1 MIECHFCGQ
10 QLPDNAKFC
19 YKCGQQIICKECGER
34 LVKDASI
41 CVVCGTTLKPLRNA
55 NAPNHIVFSE
65 SATERKFEASFS
77 DETAGNVVETL
88 AGFLPVNH
96 RSKFNHG
103 LARDT
108 FDVTPMLTL
117 APEGAEDTTN
127 PITQCSNNSDVE
139 SSDDIY
145 KIFKVKSDG
154 SLSLH
159 ITDLKAKNKV
169 DFAFR
174 ATLLYIYYQHEIS
187 HISEVPKSD
196 VKSFLKNLGLEQDG
210 SFRGKMSKMKS
221 LFSSISPSYTLSFA
235 GENEAKAY
243 VEQIM
248 SSDINGDWTI
258 GNLSKNSTGQSV
270 NKKCSA
276 DSYAIVTSLNLSP
289 TGHES
294 LIDFMNKRNLR
305 SSMELNAVFV
315 YYLTK
320 VIGCTAITPDHVY
333 TCYKVVNKR
342 CPSKLRQSLTDTKCR
357 KAWIETSDMGNI
369 KIAPNGENF
378 VEHDS
383 LK

>member
-19 YKCGQQIICKECGER
+19 YKCGLQIICKECGEH

-41 CVVCGTTLKPLRNA
+41 CVVCGATLKPLRNT
-55 NAPNHIVFSE
+55 NAPNHIIFSE

-96 RSKFNHG
+96 RSKFNHA

-117 APEGAEDTTN
+117 APEEEDTTT
-127 PITQCSNNSDVE
+127 PVTQCSNNSDVE

-154 SLSLH
+154 AISLH

-174 ATLLYIYYQHEIS
+174 ATLLYIYYQHEIL

-258 GNLSKNSTGQSV
+258 GNLSKNSTRQSI
-270 NKKCSA
+270 NKRGST
-276 DSYAIVTSLNLSP
+276 DSYSMITSLNLSP
-289 TGHES
+289 TGQDS
-294 LIDFMNKRNLR
+294 LKEFINKRNLK
-305 SSMELNAVFV
+305 SSMELNAAFV
-315 YYLTK
+315 YYLDK
-320 VIGCTAITPDHVY
+320 IVGCTDITPDHVY
-333 TCYKVVNKR
+333 TCYNIVNKKY
-342 CPSKLRQSLTDTKCR
+342 PSKLRRNLTDKKRR
-357 KAWIETSDMGNI
+357 KAWIETSDMENI
-369 KIAPNGENF
+369 KITPTGENF
-378 VEHDS
+378 VKNDS

>member
-19 YKCGQQIICKECGER
+19 YKCGRQIICTDCGER
-34 LVKDASI
+34 LVKDAPL
-41 CVVCGTTLKPLRNA
+41 CVVCGATLKPLRNV
-55 NAPNHIVFSE
+55 NAPNHIIFSE
-65 SATERKFEASFS
+65 STTERKFEASFS

-96 RSKFNHG
+96 RPKFNNV

-108 FDVTPMLTL
+108 FDVTPTLTL
-117 APEGAEDTTN
+117 APEGKEETTT
-127 PITQCSNNSDVE
+127 ITQCSNNSDME
-139 SSDDIY
+139 SPNDIN

-154 SLSLH
+154 TLSLH

-169 DFAFR
+169 DYAFR

-196 VKSFLKNLGLEQDG
+196 VKSFLKNLGFEQDG

-221 LFSSISPSYTLSFA
+221 LFSSISTSYTLSFA
-235 GENEAKAY
+235 GENEVKAY
-243 VEQIM
+243 IEQIM
-248 SSDINGDWTI
+248 SPDINGDWTI
-258 GNLSKNSTGQSV
+258 GNLSKTSTGQSI
-270 NKKCSA
+270 NKKCSI
-276 DSYAIVTSLNLSP
+276 DSYSMVTSLNLSP

-294 LIDFMNKRNLR
+294 LIDFMNKRNLK
-305 SSMELNAVFV
+305 SSMELNTVFV
-315 YYLTK
+315 YYLAK
-320 VIGCTAITPDHVY
+320 VIGCIAITPDHVY

-342 CPSKLRQSLTDTKCR
+342 CPSKLRQSLTDTKRR